1 MFNEMNEQFEE
12 INENNYLTLA
22 PTNKSQKKNQ
32 KSMKIKIRYLI
43 ESATKKADDYD
54 EKYRKMRPDSEDKL
68 PLNKTIEI
76 LVIVTVVRAIF

>member
-1 MFNEMNEQFEE
+1 
-12 INENNYLTLA
+12 
-22 PTNKSQKKNQ
+22 
-32 KSMKIKIRYLI
+32 MKIKIRYLI
-43 ESATKKADDYD
+43 ESATKRADDYD